1 MTRLG
6 ITVPYAEAAEA
17 ITDPDWLCETCG
29 SPAEWCPAILAHFP
43 WVKSRRYDTDQQ
55 ALI

>member
-43 WVKSRRYDTDQQ
+43 WVKSRRHDTDQQ